1 MAIRIQLRRDTAANW
16 VSVNPTLLNGEI
28 GIETDT
34 LKFKIGNGN
43 RWNTISSYA
52 FKVGEADGIATL
64 NSEGKIPL
72 SQLPTTLSIVADINA
87 AFASMTTSD
96 ITEGNNLYFTDARAV
111 AAVAEE
117 ISQEVAQI
125 ITAIATAK
133 SEAVTIST
141 TDATNK
147 AAAAQLNAISA
158 AETKDQIAISTAVLQ
173 ASEYTNFAISE
184 EVTNRNAAITSS
196 ITSEISNRNN
206 AISAAIAQEVTN
218 RNAAISQEVTDRNS
232 AISSAIAT
240 EVTNRNAAIAANS
253 SSVDFN
259 SKTTD
264 DLTEGSS
271 NLYFTESRVN
281 SILNPRITDVI
292 IALNDGIDGLSASL
306 SSTFITQNTADS
318 RYVLTSGLQNSLD
331 QYVLESGRNAAF
343 GYAGL
348 DENGLLLTSVI
359 PNTISRATDVT
370 SAISLAINTETTN
383 RNTAID
389 AAINNLIGSAP
400 STLDT
405 LQEIATL
412 VQSGDS
418 TLTALTSTVAL
429 KAPIN
434 SPTFT
439 GTVSGITKTMVG
451 LGNVDNTSD
460 LNKPISTLTQS
471 ALDLKAPLESPIFTG
486 TIDFSAVTV
495 TGLDSILPSQSGYT
509 GRFLRTDGSSATWE
523 DVFPYQGG
531 SNGKFLTTDGTNTS
545 WASIDLSSYATS
557 EQAQSYGYHNISSGT
572 TANKIAYG
580 TSATGYTSISSPAAG
595 DIYIQ
600 Y

>member
-52 FKVGEADGIATL
+52 FKIGEADGIATL

-218 RNAAISQEVTDRNS
+218 RNAAI
-232 AISSAIAT
+232 
-240 EVTNRNAAIAANS
+240 AASS

-370 SAISLAINTETTN
+370 SAINSAINTETTN

>member
-52 FKVGEADGIATL
+52 FKIGEADGIATL

-184 EVTNRNAAITSS
+184 EVTNRNAAINSS

-206 AISAAIAQEVTN
+206 AISAAIAE
-218 RNAAISQEVTDRNS
+218 
-232 AISSAIAT
+232 
-240 EVTNRNAAIAANS
+240 EVTNRNAAIAASS

-331 QYVLESGRNAAF
+331 QYVLESGRNTAF

-348 DENGLLLTSVI
+348 DENGLLSTSVI

-370 SAISLAINTETTN
+370 SAINSAINTETTN

-460 LNKPISTLTQS
+460 LNKPISTSTQS